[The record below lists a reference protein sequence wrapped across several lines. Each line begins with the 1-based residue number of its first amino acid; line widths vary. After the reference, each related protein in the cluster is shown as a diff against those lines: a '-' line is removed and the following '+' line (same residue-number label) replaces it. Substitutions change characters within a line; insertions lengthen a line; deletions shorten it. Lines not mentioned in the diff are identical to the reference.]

1 MLVHACVADDL
12 TGMGRMVTSAV
23 YQTEHC
29 IISQHEGRN
38 VILMQGFILNAAGS
52 GTAQA
57 HTHAQ
62 SGQGAGQAGGN
73 EPFYY
78 RLVLGQA
85 A

>member
-1 MLVHACVADDL
+1 MA
-12 TGMGRMVTSAV
+12 TSAV

-38 VILMQGFILNAAGS
+38 VILMQGLILKPAGS

-57 HTHAQ
+57 YTHAQ
-62 SGQGAGQAGGN
+62 SEQGALPLGGAGDAGQAGGN